1 MDGEKKVAL
10 IDIISVL
17 SVTTVGILGAG
28 FWVKN
33 RISEN
38 EQEEITVGE
47 KIEEL
52 KAEEIEKSQSQNT
65 ESPEVTMRCWKLR
78 YHRLLYHLL

>member
-1 MDGEKKVAL
+1 MNGEKKVAL
-10 IDIISVL
+10 VGIISVL
-17 SVTTVGILGAG
+17 SVMTVTIAGVG

-52 KAEEIEKSQSQNT
+52 KAEE
-65 ESPEVTMRCWKLR
+65 M
-78 YHRLLYHLL
+78 